1 MQDVEIIKHKLED
14 FEKDVLS
21 INSNSVDLITK
32 YENLVL
38 SIYDFIR
45 SNEILKKEYT
55 YRLQYSFEISEE
67 INPLLNQLREYS
79 IKFWSKNFNNTKLN
93 YDDFLNKTFSNYRHL
108 IKPDL
113 RYSNYNSGQNVFIPK
128 SYDEFVQVINADE
141 LWFLYDIEHEYLQ
154 DNNVFYD
161 EKSWRLLA
169 YIDFACITDEDRLFG
184 TKTTKEDETNNK
196 NLAEYNKLTIVQPKE
211 LRLREFVLFNNIIRN
226 PKKVFNCYIKMQLD
240 YYKNVSLDDINSC
253 LLNVIRE
260 LKYFVFDSQ
269 NNLSSKEDLSL
280 KDNVNVKEE
289 EKEEVFK
296 TKDTLELNKKYI
308 LRYFVDSNKFSID
321 EQRVK
326 LKKYQIEL
334 IKQIYHQG
342 VNTVVDKNKKRS
354 VVSKIN
360 TAFKPYLNGDKL
372 ITSEERGRPY
382 IINEKIIKVKGL

>member
-14 FEKDVLS
+14 FEKDILS
-21 INSNSVDLITK
+21 INSNSIDSIAK

-38 SIYDFIR
+38 FIYDFIKN
-45 SNEILKKEYT
+45 NEILKKEYT

-113 RYSNYNSGQNVFIPK
+113 RYTNYNSGQNVFIPK

-211 LRLREFVLFNNIIRN
+211 LRLREFDLFNNIIQN

-260 LKYFVFDSQ
+260 LKYF
-269 NNLSSKEDLSL
+269 
-280 KDNVNVKEE
+280 
-289 EKEEVFK
+289 
-296 TKDTLELNKKYI
+296 TNKKEA
-308 LRYFVDSNKFSID
+308 VTEEN
-321 EQRVK
+321 
-326 LKKYQIEL
+326 
-334 IKQIYHQG
+334 
-342 VNTVVDKNKKRS
+342 KNKNYADEINLTETEYKVFSLIRENYTRKEIAEKLNVETCTIQTHIGNIS
-354 VVSKIN
+354 EKSGINGIKELRKFKI
-360 TAFKPYLNGDKL
+360 
-372 ITSEERGRPY
+372 
-382 IINEKIIKVKGL
+382 